1 MILFNGKEVKF
12 MKEKKLS
19 INAIRIIFL
28 VPIFVMMIIF
38 ACVAAY
44 VMHNAAKN
52 SGWTVTQY
60 SDLTGGQAGF
70 YTLEDGAGHFL
81 IVDGGWAGNEAR
93 VRDAIKMHNNHVDA
107 WILTHPHQ
115 DHIGAFNA
123 IYANPDGITI
133 DRIYDSPVDYDVV
146 KDRGEKWDDLAVFE
160 EYRKLTKNA
169 DNVTHLNRG
178 EELDLYGLHIKV
190 YNAYD
195 RYVLDNSNDIT
206 NDSSLVFKASYGSSS
221 MIFCGDIKYQMEDIL
236 TELYGSELRCGC
248 IQAGHH
254 GNWSFSD
261 EFYDNTGA
269 STVFIDSP
277 AWIMQDSQYPA
288 YELAEHLK
296 EKGVTVKDFT
306 TTPNVYQLY

>member
-44 VMHNAAKN
+44 VMHNAAKD

-81 IVDGGWAGNEAR
+81 IVDGGWAGTEAR

-277 AWIMQDSQYPA
+277 AWIMQDSEYPA

>member
-1 MILFNGKEVKF
+1 

-44 VMHNAAKN
+44 VMHNAAKD

-146 KDRGEKWDDLAVFE
+146 KAFNDVYFYNN
-160 EYRKLTKNA
+160 EYYTE
-169 DNVTHLNRG
+169 V
-178 EELDLYGLHIKV
+178 
-190 YNAYD
+190 
-195 RYVLDNSNDIT
+195 SN
-206 NDSSLVFKASYGSSS
+206 L
-221 MIFCGDIKYQMEDIL
+221 EDINK
-236 TELYGSELRCGC
+236 Y
-248 IQAGHH
+248 I
-254 GNWSFSD
+254 
-261 EFYDNTGA
+261 EFGEIIYDDNLNIENSG
-269 STVFIDSP
+269 
-277 AWIMQDSQYPA
+277 
-288 YELAEHLK
+288 LK
-296 EKGVTVKDFT
+296 INKNSIKI
-306 TTPNVYQLY
+306 

>member
-1 MILFNGKEVKF
+1 
-12 MKEKKLS
+12 
-19 INAIRIIFL
+19 
-28 VPIFVMMIIF
+28 
-38 ACVAAY
+38 
-44 VMHNAAKN
+44 
-52 SGWTVTQY
+52 
-60 SDLTGGQAGF
+60 
-70 YTLEDGAGHFL
+70 
-81 IVDGGWAGNEAR
+81 
-93 VRDAIKMHNNHVDA
+93 MHNNHVDA

-206 NDSSLVFKASYGSSS
+206 NDSSLVFKASYGNSS

-277 AWIMQDSQYPA
+277 AWIMQDSEYPA

-306 TTPNVYQLY
+306 TAPNVYQLY